1 MNFTEGF
8 IMSYRGASKQF
19 LDSQNVSIGD
29 KIRVTKKG
37 VSYEGMVL
45 DRAEDADD
53 EHVVLKMASG
63 YNMGVK
69 ITDSELELLEKG
81 EKPEIELPP
90 VDVERDDHKKDISII
105 STGGTVA
112 SIIDYKTG
120 AVHPAFTADDL
131 LRATPELLEHAN
143 VRGEAILNILSE
155 NMKPEYWVK
164 AARSIADEINNGAYG
179 VVVAHGTDTMHY
191 TSAALSFI
199 MDTPV
204 PVVLTGAQRSSDRPS
219 SDAFW
224 NLMGSVAAAKS
235 DVAEVTVCM
244 HAEEDDPDCYLH
256 RGTKVRKM
264 HTSRRDTF
272 RSINTE
278 PIARI
283 RNGSLKLN
291 KNVDYNKR
299 DCKKREEGEVI
310 LHDDLEPK
318 VAFVKSYPGI
328 SAEILDLYVDRGYRG
343 IVIEG
348 TGLGHCPD
356 YLIPAVSR
364 ATDSGIPVVMASQC
378 LYGKVNMNV
387 YSTGRELL
395 SAGVIS
401 ALDMLPETAYV
412 KLVWTLGQTDN
423 PEEVRRIM
431 QTNLKGEIESRS
443 SKKFF
448 LI

>member
-1 MNFTEGF
+1 
-8 IMSYRGASKQF
+8 MSYRGASKQF
-19 LDSQNVSIGD
+19 LDSQDISIGD
-29 KIRVTKKG
+29 KIRITKKD
-37 VSYEGMVL
+37 VSYDGMVL
-45 DRAEDADD
+45 DRAEDAD
-53 EHVVLKMASG
+53 EKHIVLKLASG
-63 YNMGVK
+63 YNVGLD
-69 ITDSELELLEKG
+69 ILDAEAELLEKG
-81 EKPEIELPP
+81 EKPKIELQPL
-90 VDVERDDHKKDISII
+90 DIEKDGHKRDISII

-143 VRGEAILNILSE
+143 INGEAILNILSE
-155 NMKPEYWVK
+155 NMKPDYWIK

-219 SDAFW
+219 SDAFL
-224 NLMGSVAAAKS
+224 NLMGSVTAAKS
-235 DVAEVTVCM
+235 DIAEVTVCM
-244 HAEEDDPDCYLH
+244 HATEDDSYCYLH

-272 RSINTE
+272 RSINTR
-278 PIARI
+278 PIAKV
-283 RNGSLKLN
+283 RNGNLKILDEN
-291 KNVDYNKR
+291 QVY
-299 DCKKREEGEVI
+299 KKRKNGEVN
-310 LHDDLEPK
+310 LQDNLEPK
-318 VAFVKSYPGI
+318 VAFIKSYPGI
-328 SAEILDLYVDRGYRG
+328 SGEIIDYHIDKGYKG

-364 ATDSGIPVVMASQC
+364 ATDSGIPVIMGSQC
-378 LYGKVNMNV
+378 LYGRVNMNV
-387 YSTGRELL
+387 YSTGRELV

-423 PEEVRRIM
+423 MEEVRKIM
-431 QTNLKGEIESRS
+431 QTNLKGEIGAKS
-443 SKKFF
+443 SQKFF